1 MRPVLVVV
9 NLADAPRLATSIS
22 GMRVSFRGSRQNFTN
37 LIPSA
42 GAEALELA
50 RGRGD
55 RVVLSTLPPR
65 QAFIVELPPS
75 P

>member
-1 MRPVLVVV
+1 
-9 NLADAPRLATSIS
+9 
-22 GMRVSFRGSRQNFTN
+22 
-37 LIPSA
+37 
-42 GAEALELA
+42 LELA

-55 RVVLSTLPPR
+55 RVVVSTLPPR